1 VTSRAGA
8 AAAVL
13 ALSSAVVACGGGAQA
28 PEIVLDGSP
37 RRANAEG
44 VVTDVTFERMT
55 LDGTRTFDVDPKLRC
70 FDSGNLKSVPLLQ
83 RKGTYVQA
91 GVAGHKV
98 SWIAG
103 YSAVVELPAKPKLAF
118 HIGTVKSASA
128 GEVVFKDGSV
138 LKLAPGVAALPAG
151 TSARAEI
158 DVEHHQVSVLAP
170 G

>member
-1 VTSRAGA
+1 VTLRRGAGLA
-8 AAAVL
+8 AAAV
-13 ALSSAVVACGGGAQA
+13 ALVACGSGAKA
-28 PEIVLDGSP
+28 PPIVLDGTP

-44 VVTDVTFERMT
+44 VVTAVTIQKLT
-55 LDGTRTFDVDPKLRC
+55 LDGNRTFDVDPKLRC
-70 FDSGNLKSVPLLQ
+70 FDSGTLKSVPLLQ

-91 GVAGHKV
+91 GVAGNKV

-103 YSAVVELPAKPKLAF
+103 YSAAVQLAGRPPIAF
-118 HIGTVKSASA
+118 HTGTIASAKA

-138 LKLAPGVAALPAG
+138 LTLAPGVAPLDAG

-158 DVEHHQVSVLAP
+158 DVEKHQVTVLVP